1 MSEKK
6 KPEPLTIEV
15 DIQLSDDRITE
26 NEVRLLQSH
35 LSDIIKDVL
44 ALCSKEEE

>member
-1 MSEKK
+1 LSEKT
-6 KPEPLTIEV
+6 KPEPLTIEI

-44 ALCSKEEE
+44 TQCSQEEE